1 MKNISLIDLK
11 QRYENEK
18 DELLPIIDNVLASG
32 NLILSDEN
40 TKLEQEINE
49 YLGTKYCLTLN
60 SGTDALMMALWAI
73 GIKKGDEVITS
84 AISFIAT
91 AAAIAHLGAKPVF
104 VDVKEDLNIDENKIK
119 EKITSKTKAI
129 VPVHWTGK
137 MCNLETINNI
147 AKKNNL
153 KVIEDAAQ
161 AIGSK
166 INNIRP
172 GQYSEVATF
181 STHPLKILNALGDGG
196 FLVTNN
202 EEIYEKI
209 KKYRNHGTIGRD
221 QYEFFGVNS
230 RMDSLNAAV
239 IRFRLKK
246 VDEVILK
253 RNENVNFF
261 REYITN
267 EDFEIP
273 QHENNQINSFTM
285 LVCRSSKRDNLQKY
299 LIDKGIQ
306 SLIYYGT
313 PLHLHKASKI
323 LNYKVGDFPLAEK
336 VCNKV
341 ISIPFHQYLK
351 DDEKEYIVK
360 NVNSFYETKFN

>member
-1 MKNISLIDLK
+1 MKNISLIDL
-11 QRYENEK
+11 QLRYEDERE
-18 DELLPIIDNVLASG
+18 ELLPIIDKVLLSG

-40 TKLEQEINE
+40 TKLENEINE

-60 SGTDALMMALWAI
+60 SGTDALMIALWAL

-91 AAAIAHLGAKPVF
+91 AAAIAHVGAKPVF
-104 VDVKEDLNIDENKIK
+104 VDVKNDLNIDESKIE
-119 EKITSKTKAI
+119 EKITPNTKAI
-129 VPVHWTGK
+129 IPVHWTGR
-137 MCNLETINNI
+137 MCDMQTINQI
-147 AKKNNL
+147 AKKNNI

-166 INNIRP
+166 IDNIRP
-172 GQYSEVATF
+172 GKFSEVATF
-181 STHPLKILNALGDGG
+181 STHPLKILNAVGDGG

-202 EEIYEKI
+202 QELYDKM
-209 KKYRNHGTIGRD
+209 KKYRNHGMIGRD

-239 IRFRLKK
+239 IRYRLKK
-246 VDEVILK
+246 VDDVILK
-253 RNENVNFF
+253 RQSNINFF
-261 REYITN
+261 RKKIINKDFKIPDCETN
-267 EDFEIP
+267 
-273 QHENNQINSFTM
+273 QHNSFTM
-285 LVCRSSKRDNLQKY
+285 FVCQSETRDELQKY
-299 LIDKGIQ
+299 LVENGIQ

-323 LNYKVGDFPLAEK
+323 LNYKIGDFKNAEK
-336 VCNKV
+336 LCDKV

-351 DDEKEYIVK
+351 EDEKEYIVGK
-360 NVNSFYETKFN
+360 INEFKL

>member
-11 QRYENEK
+11 LRYENEK
-18 DELLPIIDNVLASG
+18 EQLLPIIDGVLSTG

-40 TKLEQEINE
+40 TKLENEINK

-60 SGTDALMMALWAI
+60 SGTDALMMALWALD
-73 GIKKGDEVITS
+73 IKKGDEVITS

-91 AAAIAHLGAKPVF
+91 AAAIAHVGAKPIF
-104 VDVKEDLNIDENKIK
+104 VDVKDDLNIDENKIQ
-119 EKITSKTKAI
+119 EKISSKTKAI
-129 VPVHWTGK
+129 IPVHWTGR
-137 MCNLETINNI
+137 MSNMESIHEI
-147 AKKNNL
+147 AKKNSI

-166 INNIRP
+166 INGIRP
-172 GQYSEVATF
+172 GKLSEIATF

-202 EEIYEKI
+202 VEVYEKI
-209 KKYRNHGTIGRD
+209 KKYRNHGMVARD
-221 QYEFFGVNS
+221 SYEFFGVNS
-230 RMDSLNAAV
+230 RMDALNAAV

-253 RNENVNFF
+253 RQENINFF
-261 REYITN
+261 RKKINSSE
-267 EDFEIP
+267 FKIP
-273 QHENNQINSFTM
+273 DCEKNQFNSFTM
-285 LVCRSSKRDNLQKY
+285 FVCQAEKRDELQKY
-299 LIDKGIQ
+299 LVANGIQ

-313 PLHLHKASKI
+313 PLHLQEASKI
-323 LNYKVGDFPLAEK
+323 LNYKVGDFTNAEDI
-336 VCNKV
+336 CERV

-351 DDEKEYIVK
+351 SDEIEYISDKINFFYK
-360 NVNSFYETKFN
+360 NF